1 MQVVVKTPRIRLE
14 GEVTPELVEYL
25 RTQYGDIEVI
35 EEEDDEL
42 VEVTRSEWYRS
53 LKERLTPGENMKLYR
68 EMHGL
73 SQEELGRKLGRF
85 SRQNISNMENGHRSI
100 SKATAKRLAQVFD
113 VSVEKFL

>member
-1 MQVVVKTPRIRLE
+1 
-14 GEVTPELVEYL
+14 
-25 RTQYGDIEVI
+25 
-35 EEEDDEL
+35 
-42 VEVTRSEWYRS
+42 
-53 LKERLTPGENMKLYR
+53 MKLYR

-73 SQEELGRKLGRF
+73 SQAELGRKLGRF

>member
-14 GEVTPELVEYL
+14 GEVRPELVEYL
-25 RTQYGDIEVI
+25 RKQYGGIEVI

-42 VEVTRSEWYRS
+42 IEVTRSEWYRS
-53 LKERLTPGENMKLYR
+53 IREQLTPGENMKLYR
-68 EMHGL
+68 ELHGL
-73 SQEELGRKLGRF
+73 SQEDLGRRLGRF

-100 SKATAKRLAQVFD
+100 SKNAAKRLAELFE